1 MWQRENPRRKRQRS
15 MKHRHEWGTDTW
27 DRGFEFSW
35 RSECRLISAP
45 LVCDQFGGVWVASR
59 KAKQYNEAG
68 KCSLKGETRAG
79 ETDGP
84 FKTEAHWTDG
94 RLAAALRFDVQLS
107 HNEFSS
113 HPPVSPI
120 ESFIPLFLSSTF
132 TFHSHSYIFCF
143 PNLTYYPLPA
153 LPFSV
158 RYYSRLSAPS
168 RSRRF
173 FAKWG
178 SMTSPGIPARGCITG
193 CPHVQRETPRD
204 TQLWLSVHTCSVT
217 HPTVALCPHVQR
229 ETPRDTQLWLSV
241 HTCSVKHPTVAV
253 CSHTLVFLGHVRPQP
268 IPSQFVPTDHPV

>member
-1 MWQRENPRRKRQRS
+1 MQDSTQRTSRYGALPCGKGRIQDENASDRWS
-15 MKHRHEWGTDTW
+15 TGT
-27 DRGFEFSW
+27 
-35 RSECRLISAP
+35 SEELTLGVVGSNSPDEVNVGSSSPP
-45 LVCDQFGGVWVASR
+45 LVCDQFGGVWVAPR
-59 KAKQYNEAG
+59 KAKQYSEAG
-68 KCSLKGETRAG
+68 KCALKGKTRAG
-79 ETDGP
+79 E
-84 FKTEAHWTDG
+84 TEAHWTDG
-94 RLAAALRFDVQLS
+94 RLAAALRFDMQLS
-107 HNEFSS
+107 QNEFSS

-153 LPFSV
+153 PPFSV

-193 CPHVQRETPRD
+193 SLSTRAAWD
-204 TQLWLSVHTCSVT
+204 TQLWLSVHTCSV
-217 HPTVALCPHVQR
+217 R
-229 ETPRDTQLWLSV
+229 
-241 HTCSVKHPTVAV
+241 HPTVAV

-268 IPSQFVPTDHPV
+268 IPSQFVLTDHPV